1 MGAEMVKFSA
11 AMVARQAAHAAFAH
25 ELADPLEDPS
35 AQQFNAF
42 EAVEAAASRAVGTI
56 EAVLFT
62 LLAVCAELVST
73 SAAVRRTK
81 LGSPSPKGHAYA
93 VALGVGTAASSMTT
107 NATPSRTILRV
118 RSASISRARTEQ
130 ANEDRE
136 KLCESDSSALI
147 KIKFPLCHSEHLPAH
162 LSVSGKALGCTKT
175 RALTLIRVGEMA
187 WPRVEQAHLQPLAEP
202 NVAAQQENFRQRP
215 QHQRGRPRS
224 AHRHFQTLY
233 AGVLRPA
240 SLEVRDSLV
249 RYYETARSQTRA
261 RCGQRCAD
269 HSKPMT

>member
-187 WPRVEQAHLQPLAEP
+187 WPRVEQAHLQPLAER
-202 NVAAQQENFRQRP
+202 NVAAQQENFRRNTREAGHD
-215 QHQRGRPRS
+215 QHTDTSKRFTQE
-224 AHRHFQTLY
+224 F
-233 AGVLRPA
+233 
-240 SLEVRDSLV
+240 
-249 RYYETARSQTRA
+249 
-261 RCGQRCAD
+261 CGQHHLKFGILLFGITKQQDRRPERDAANVARTIQ
-269 HSKPMT
+269 SL